1 MHTIAAEIEEISRVH
16 AVKSG
21 EQIGTGEK
29 DSRYSSSKASIIRSK
44 LVGRSA
50 LCISVQRTSI
60 NIGERRRAVA
70 YRLRNSQWKIRELQ
84 ICSSARQVGTHQTHL
99 AAHGIKDDSYH
110 DEYCVV
116 IPKHIANS
124 PTEISLQGLYNENKC
139 LEDLEIRACGTYL
152 INDREERQIVILICF
167 TGLKNHLLS
176 SITISINGEECHY
189 TDITK
194 LIHCQNWWSSSHST
208 EQCTNKTSCGN
219 HQSIRTI
226 ESQIQLRALFLLQ

>member
-1 MHTIAAEIEEISRVH
+1 MFNVH
-16 AVKSG
+16 KH
-21 EQIGTGEK
+21 E
-29 DSRYSSSKASIIRSK
+29 R
-44 LVGRSA
+44 
-50 LCISVQRTSI
+50 SI

-176 SITISINGEECHY
+176 SIATSINGEECHY
-189 TDITK
+189 TDIIK

-219 HQSIRTI
+219 HQSKDCMNLKFNCARCFYYNKLVRNQVSTDHVAKAHCCHTRNETNKHTI
-226 ESQIQLRALFLLQ
+226 QRYISI

>member
-1 MHTIAAEIEEISRVH
+1 MFNVH
-16 AVKSG
+16 KH
-21 EQIGTGEK
+21 E
-29 DSRYSSSKASIIRSK
+29 R
-44 LVGRSA
+44 
-50 LCISVQRTSI
+50 SI

-176 SITISINGEECHY
+176 SIATSINGEECHY

-219 HQSIRTI
+219 HQSKDCMNLKFNCARCFYNNKLKSSFNRPRRQGT
-226 ESQIQLRALFLLQ
+226 LLSYEKRNEQTHHPEIYQHLDF